1 MDSLYHLTEE
11 YQLALQDLTDMDD
24 EAVVDTLDAMKDTI
38 QVKSTN
44 VAKFIGNL
52 EASATAIDNAMKQM
66 ANRKTVLLNKSK
78 RIREY
83 LKKNM
88 EINKIH
94 EIECPEFVLKIVN
107 NPPKVV
113 LSDEIELIPKK
124 YKRIERTLKID
135 KNAIGKTLKSG
146 KKVSGAKLESSTRLD
161 IK

>member
-1 MDSLYHLTEE
+1 MESLYKLTEG
-11 YQLALQDLTDMDD
+11 YQLALEELKDLDD

-52 EASATAIDNAMKQM
+52 EASATAIDTAMKNM
-66 ANRKTVLLNKSK
+66 AARKKVLLNKSK
-78 RIREY
+78 RIRDY

-88 EINKIH
+88 EINKIYK
-94 EIECPEFVLKIVN
+94 IECPEFVLKIVN

-113 LSDEIELIPKK
+113 LGDEDMIPNK
-124 YKRIERTLKID
+124 YKSKQLTTTINKNEIKKALK
-135 KNAIGKTLKSG
+135 NGQV
-146 KKVSGAKLESSTRLD
+146 VSGAKLESSTRLD

>member
-1 MDSLYHLTEE
+1 MEPLFKLTES
-11 YQLALQDLTDMDD
+11 YQQALEVLTDMDD

-52 EASATAIDNAMKQM
+52 EASATAIDNAIKQM
-66 ANRKTVLLNKSK
+66 SARKTALTNKSK

-113 LSDEIELIPKK
+113 LGETGLIPKK

-135 KNAIGKTLKSG
+135 KNAIGKTLRSG
-146 KKVSGAKLESSTRLD
+146 KSVSGATLENSTRLD